1 MTDKM
6 SRTMWEIPPI
16 TYSPNNRLHRRLS
29 PEGCL
34 FVLGL
39 FICVRVVYLCLIAIL
54 AGTSC
59 ENIPM
64 TVFSFTLEVGEGSG
78 LRWIPCS
85 DVVYG
90 HP

>member
-1 MTDKM
+1 M
-6 SRTMWEIPPI
+6 
-16 TYSPNNRLHRRLS
+16 
-29 PEGCL
+29 
-34 FVLGL
+34 LGL